1 MLPSIAPEN
10 VAVSAAEMLGAA
22 GVTNVAKRATPS
34 TPDWTIHEVGFAR
47 TGKGCTTVDP
57 RNLCGYVLSLLGG
70 WDNGG
75 SISIHPVA
83 SLAFC
88 ATQGGAVF
96 EDHDETALQPEFSR
110 LNCER
115 P

>member
-1 MLPSIAPEN
+1 MLPSITPEN

-75 SISIHPVA
+75 SVLSRSMRWRA
-83 SLAFC
+83 SHSAPRKAGLC
-88 ATQGGAVF
+88 SKT
-96 EDHDETALQPEFSR
+96 TT
-110 LNCER
+110 R
-115 P
+115 PPCSVNFPD